1 MTVNTDMVRRSGVR
15 TAVEPDTQVLS
26 LKVKNKD
33 AVILNGPMEVITK
46 VNLSMD
52 SSKVKESITL
62 LMLIKFMRASSD

>member
-1 MTVNTDMVRRSGVR
+1 MTVNTDMVRRSGER
-15 TAVEPDTQVLS
+15 TAEEPDTQVLS